1 MGRTVSYVKDPVVVA
16 FKTSDRKNAKLKI
29 KVFRNKTIDDLL
41 DCDFVTPGI
50 DENAVI
56 LAVCSYN
63 VLCVLALHC
72 YFMTC

>member
-56 LAVCSYN
+56 LAVGIGECFESEYKN
-63 VLCVLALHC
+63 K
-72 YFMTC
+72 FKIP